1 MRSSSNAAHGSAP
14 SWNTR
19 IGKMFPD
26 RALQAE
32 PSAFV
37 SANADA
43 RLSANADARRG
54 RVTGVLREL
63 HQLAEVADAA
73 RSAELLGS
81 ERAPLAMAPNEAQG
95 TTAPNE
101 ARGAQVAFGL
111 WVAKKRPGNTSAAP
125 SQW

>member
-19 IGKMFPD
+19 IGKVFPD
-26 RALQAE
+26 RALLVE

-37 SANADA
+37 
-43 RLSANADARRG
+43 SANADARRG

-73 RSAELLGS
+73 RSAELPGS